1 MALAMTLLP
10 FALLVLGFP
19 IVSTL
24 LITSAIVLYFY
35 FPIPPAALH
44 QVMFGDMD
52 SFVLLAIPFFVF
64 TGEVMGQGGI
74 SRRLV
79 FWTQSLFGRTKGSLP
94 MTSVGSCVVFGAIS
108 GSAPATIAAVGRIT
122 HAPMLKAGY
131 SPRFATGL
139 LTASG
144 LIDNVIPP
152 SVALIL
158 YGVIAEVSVVRLF
171 TAGFIPGLVIA
182 LFFFAYIMWMSWRA
196 PNVDRGEPFKLRR
209 FVGATR
215 ESIWALLM
223 PVVIMGGIYSGMF
236 SATEAGGIA
245 SVYAVIVSVFI
256 YREIDFRGL
265 YDATCRAAFITSQL
279 MIIIGAA
286 GVYSWLLTTSGVAGK
301 ITALFTAADL
311 APWTILLFI
320 NVLLLVVGFFLDP
333 PAAIPLMVPILLP
346 IVKAA
351 NIDLVHFGIIVTVNL
366 SIGMFTPPFGANIF
380 VAQAVFKQP
389 LSVIYTGVIP
399 FTIISVLALLV
410 ITYVPEISLWLTRLH
425 D

>member
-1 MALAMTLLP
+1 MALLMSVLP
-10 FALLVLGFP
+10 FVLMVFGFP
-19 IVSTL
+19 IVSVL
-24 LITSAIVLYFY
+24 LITSAIVLLAY

-131 SPRFATGL
+131 DPKFATGL

-158 YGVIAEVSVVRLF
+158 YGATAEVSVVRLF
-171 TAGFIPGLVIA
+171 TAGFIPGVIIA
-182 LFFFAYIMWMSWRA
+182 LFFFAYIMWTARTA
-196 PNVDRGEPFKLRR
+196 ANVDRGEAFELDR
-209 FVGATR
+209 FLAATR
-215 ESIWALLM
+215 ESIWALGM
-223 PVVIMGGIYSGMF
+223 PVLIMGGIYSGMF
-236 SATEAGGIA
+236 SATEAGGI
-245 SVYAVIVSVFI
+245 SSIYAVVVSMFI
-256 YREIDFRGL
+256 YREIDWKGL
-265 YDATCRAAFITSQL
+265 YDAACRASFITSQL
-279 MIIIGAA
+279 MLIVGAA
-286 GVYSWLLTTSGVAGK
+286 GVYSWLLTTSGVASK
-301 ITALFTAADL
+301 ITALFTAMEL
-311 APWTILLFI
+311 APWMILLMI
-320 NVLLLVVGFFLDP
+320 NILLLVIGFFLDP

-351 NIDLVHFGIIVTVNL
+351 GIDLVHFGIVVTVNL

-389 LSVIYTGVIP
+389 LSVIYQGVIP
-399 FTIISVLALLV
+399 FTVISVIALLV
-410 ITYVPEISLWLTRLH
+410 ITYVPELSLWLTRLH